1 MIIRSRTNKNF
12 TVVDNVWVKDKGLST
27 KAKGIFVYLLTLPND
42 WDLHVS
48 ELVTHFTD
56 GEKGIRTGLQE
67 LMKRGYL
74 FCIPRRSSDNSRFL
88 GNDYVIMENP
98 VAELQHA
105 EKRHTVKDAL
115 LSTEKKLS
123 TKRDIHVELA
133 NYKEPIEVLNNMT
146 GRSFRTDN
154 LTYLGE
160 IRARVKEGS
169 PIKEVCEVVK
179 FICKQ
184 RMGTEWEK
192 FLRPSTVFNKTKYE
206 SYVQEYKYLTKDGK
220 CAILYKDK
228 KVSVLRD
235 LA

>member
-1 MIIRSRTNKNF
+1 MALR
-12 TVVDNVWVKDKGLST
+12 DKKLSL
-27 KAKGIFVYLLTLPND
+27 KAKGLYAYLLTLTED
-42 WDLHVS
+42 WDLHIS
-48 ELVTHFTD
+48 ELITHSTD
-56 GEKGIRTGLQE
+56 GEKGTRKAMGE
-67 LMKRGYL
+67 LVTNGYVKIVMRKEGGK
-74 FCIPRRSSDNSRFL
+74 FA
-88 GNDYVIMENP
+88 GNDYLIFEDKIPHSLTPYAENGD
-98 VAELQHA
+98 A
-105 EKRHTVKDAL
+105 VKDAL
-115 LSTEKKLS
+115 ISTEKKLS